1 MFKKGQVWRTP
12 KGSLVRIVTFLENR
26 DLVYVKAINGTVRGR
41 HGWCKASTKA
51 KVCQLI
57 GNNYQEKPGANAK
70 RVLTETVPR
79 DQAIGKE
86 THNLI
91 QNLRRDNK
99 ELRRQNKDLRDDIG
113 DMASKLHLANK
124 RTLEIM
130 TPHAKEF
137 PGTAFKR
144 WLSDMTGDLP
154 EQRGCRKEDC

>member
-1 MFKKGQVWRTP
+1 MFKKGQVWRSMRTGVLYVCVSCV
-12 KGSLVRIVTFLENR
+12 KGYPPLFRKIGDSKRAKPIGHRQITLV
-26 DLVYVKAINGTVRGR
+26 
-41 HGWCKASTKA
+41 
-51 KVCQLI
+51 
-57 GNNYQEKPGANAK
+57 GNNYQERKTA
-70 RVLTETVPR
+70 R
-79 DQAIGKE
+79 E

-124 RTLEIM
+124 RTLEVM
-130 TPHAKEF
+130 TPHAKDF

-144 WLSDMTGDLP
+144 WLSDITGDLP

>member
-1 MFKKGQVWRTP
+1 MFKKGQVWR
-12 KGSLVRIVTFLENR
+12 
-26 DLVYVKAINGTVRGR
+26 A
-41 HGWCKASTKA
+41 KASGNIYRVTRVLHKYLCEAIGVAGSNIGQVGGLGDLAA
-51 KVCQLI
+51 KTHYELI
-57 GNNYQEKPGANAK
+57 GNNYQERPTTKAEKP
-70 RVLTETVPR
+70 
-79 DQAIGKE
+79 AIDKE

-124 RTLEIM
+124 RTLEVM

>member
-1 MFKKGQVWRTP
+1 MFKKGQVWRNNFSGNLFLVVRVP
-12 KGSLVRIVTFLENR
+12 KKHFCEVLCITGSSIYYGGHLGAAAAETS
-26 DLVYVKAINGTVRGR
+26 YK
-41 HGWCKASTKA
+41 
-51 KVCQLI
+51 LI
-57 GNNYQEKPGANAK
+57 GNNYQARTKTQKGEEA
-70 RVLTETVPR
+70 VPMPR
-79 DQAIGKE
+79 E

-113 DMASKLHLANK
+113 DMASKLHLANM
-124 RTLEIM
+124 RALEVM
-130 TPHAKEF
+130 APDVRKF

>member
-1 MFKKGQVWRTP
+1 MFKKGQILRHRLT
-12 KGSLVRIVTFLENR
+12 GSAVLIIEWPRVRRLTKPTIGRAPVGQEYCVSKHLEHYF
-26 DLVYVKAINGTVRGR
+26 D
-41 HGWCKASTKA
+41 
-51 KVCQLI
+51 LI
-57 GNNYQEKPGANAK
+57 GNNYQEKPGAADK
-70 RVLTETVPR
+70 RVLTETVPH

-144 WLSDMTGDLP
+144 WLSDVTGDLP

>member
-1 MFKKGQVWRTP
+1 MFKKGQVWRADASGNTYLVLSVP
-12 KGSLVRIVTFLENR
+12 DNHRATVARMTGPAKGQ
-26 DLVYVKAINGTVRGR
+26 K
-41 HGWCKASTKA
+41 GWIGVGAAQRRYT
-51 KVCQLI
+51 LI
-57 GNNYQEKPGANAK
+57 GNNYQERATTKAEKP
-70 RVLTETVPR
+70 P
-79 DQAIGKE
+79 IGKE

-124 RTLEIM
+124 RTLEVM
-130 TPHAKEF
+130 TPHAKDF

>member
-1 MFKKGQVWRTP
+1 MFKVGQVWRANASGNTYLVLSVP
-12 KGSLVRIVTFLENR
+12 NSHRATVARMTGPAKGQ
-26 DLVYVKAINGTVRGR
+26 K
-41 HGWCKASTKA
+41 GWIGVGAARRRYT
-51 KVCQLI
+51 LI
-57 GNNYQEKPGANAK
+57 GNNYQETSPAPLLDDEEEA
-70 RVLTETVPR
+70 EPMPR
-79 DQAIGKE
+79 E

-124 RTLEIM
+124 RTLEVM

-144 WLSDMTGDLP
+144 WLSDMAGDLP

>member
-1 MFKKGQVWRTP
+1 MFKKGQVWRNNFSGNLYLVVRVP
-12 KGSLVRIVTFLENR
+12 KKHFCEVLCIGGSYLTYGGNLGAAAAETS
-26 DLVYVKAINGTVRGR
+26 YT
-41 HGWCKASTKA
+41 
-51 KVCQLI
+51 LI
-57 GNNYQEKPGANAK
+57 GNNYQARTKTQKGGEEA
-70 RVLTETVPR
+70 VPMPR
-79 DQAIGKE
+79 E

-124 RTLEIM
+124 RTLEVM
-130 TPHAKEF
+130 TPHAKDS

-144 WLSDMTGDLP
+144 GLSDVAGDLP